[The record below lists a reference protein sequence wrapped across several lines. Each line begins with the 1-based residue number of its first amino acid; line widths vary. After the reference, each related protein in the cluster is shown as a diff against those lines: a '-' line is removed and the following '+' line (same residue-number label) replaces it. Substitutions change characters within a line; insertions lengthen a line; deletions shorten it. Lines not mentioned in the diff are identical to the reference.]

1 MDQIAAFGLVAL
13 AGILAGGVN
22 TLAGG
27 GTLLVYPAL
36 LAFGLPPLGANVT
49 SLIGLVPGY
58 LGGVY
63 AYRGELAFE
72 KHRFRVLIP
81 ASLLGAIL
89 GAVLLLVT
97 PGATFEAVIPYLVLF
112 SSILLLAQPWLAKRL
127 VPASRDASV
136 GASTT
141 HAGASVTSPLT
152 IGCVLLASVYG
163 SYFSAGVGV
172 LLLAFLGATLHA
184 DFQRINGLK
193 NALSL
198 VIVVAGVAIYAFSS
212 HVDWLA
218 VLVLLPSS
226 ALGGVLGGRVARRLN
241 SDVLRY
247 AVCALGIVLAVV
259 LFL

>member
-13 AGILAGGVN
+13 AGILAGAVN

-36 LAFGLPPLGANVT
+36 LAFGLPPIGANVT
-49 SLIGLVPGY
+49 SLIGLTPGY
-58 LGGVY
+58 IGGVY
-63 AYRGELAFE
+63 AYRAEVAAE
-72 KHRFRVLIP
+72 KHRLPKLIP

-97 PGATFEAVIPYLVLF
+97 PGDTFEVVIPFLVLF
-112 SSILLLAQPWLAKRL
+112 SSLLLLAQPWLAKRL
-127 VPASRDASV
+127 VP
-136 GASTT
+136 GAAPGVPGA
-141 HAGASVTSPLT
+141 HAEASVTSPLT
-152 IGCVLLASVYG
+152 ITTVFLASIYG

-172 LLLAFLGATLHA
+172 LLLAFLGATIHA

-198 VIVVAGVAIYAFSS
+198 VIVIAGVAVYAFSP
-212 HVDWLA
+212 HVDWPA

-241 SDVLRY
+241 PDVLRY
-247 AVCALGIVLAVV
+247 AVCVLGIVLAVV
-259 LFL
+259 LFI